1 MKKALIIVGSIVAG
15 IMVLSFALCT
25 FGFLVSESEKPK
37 DKQDTVK
44 FESKKPDKA
53 DQIKTEVPKEEDK
66 DYDLEVTAKQLIK
79 EFEDNEVKANK
90 KYKDKKIKITGEVAT
105 IGQNSSDTYIH
116 LTSGKILGL
125 TNITC
130 NLKNTEDEKA
140 ETLNKG
146 DNVAVVGIVKE
157 MIWNITVNDCELR

>member
-1 MKKALIIVGSIVAG
+1 MKKAFIIIGSIVAG
-15 IMVLSFALCT
+15 IMVLSFALCL
-25 FGFLVSESEKPK
+25 FGFIVTKSDKTK

-44 FESKKPDKA
+44 FESKKTDKA
-53 DQIKTEVPKEEDK
+53 DQIKTEVPKENK
-66 DYDLEVTAKQLIK
+66 DYDLEITAKQLIK
-79 EFEDNEVKANK
+79 EFEDNEVSANK
-90 KYKDKKIKITGEVAT
+90 KYKNKKIKITGEVAT

-130 NLKNTEDEKA
+130 NLKNTEDGKA

>member
-1 MKKALIIVGSIVAG
+1 MKKAFIIIGSIVAG
-15 IMVLSFALCT
+15 IMVLSFALCL
-25 FGFLVSESEKPK
+25 FGFIVTKSDKTK

-44 FESKKPDKA
+44 FESKKTDKA
-53 DQIKTEVPKEEDK
+53 DQIKTEAPKENK
-66 DYDLEVTAKQLIK
+66 VTAKQLIK

-130 NLKNTEDEKA
+130 NLKNTEDGKA
-140 ETLNKG
+140 EKLNKG

>member
-1 MKKALIIVGSIVAG
+1 MKKAFIIVGSIIAG
-15 IMVLSFALCT
+15 IMVLSFGLCI
-25 FGFLVSESEKPK
+25 FGFMVTESDKTK

-53 DQIKTEVPKEEDK
+53 DQIKTEVPKEENK

-79 EFEDNEVKANK
+79 EFEDNEVAANK
-90 KYKDKKIKITGEVAT
+90 KYKNKKIKITGEVAT

-130 NLKNTEDEKA
+130 NLKNTEDGKA
-140 ETLNKG
+140 EKLNKG

>member
-1 MKKALIIVGSIVAG
+1 MKKAFIIIGSIVAG

-25 FGFLVSESEKPK
+25 FGFLVSESDKTK

-44 FESKKPDKA
+44 FESKKTDKA
-53 DQIKTEVPKEEDK
+53 DQIKTEAPKENK
-66 DYDLEVTAKQLIK
+66 VTAKQLIK

-130 NLKNTEDEKA
+130 NLKNTEDGKA
-140 ETLNKG
+140 EKLNKG

-157 MIWNITVNDCELR
+157 MIWNITVNECELR